1 LIRYSGRTIL
11 ELPAQSTAD
20 AAGVTEAAAPPSLL
34 APFHGAPPPAPA
46 WFDDA
51 IGQAPTREFV
61 EVRGARVEMLTWG
74 ARGKPGLL
82 FLHGNGAHADWWSF
96 IAPFFAADYRVAAM
110 SWTGMGNSDHRA
122 QYDLDIFV
130 EEIMAVAH
138 AAGLFDAG
146 KPVFV
151 GHSFGGLPLTACASR
166 HGREIAAAITVD
178 SPVMSP
184 ERRRER
190 RSRRGPLK
198 TPQPNRIYPTWQE
211 AMNRFR
217 FQPVQPCDNLYI
229 ADFIARGSLKQVAA
243 TANTP
248 AGFTWKFDP
257 FMWKGYHDG
266 APHIDMSTAQCPVA
280 MIFGE
285 KSIFLTEK
293 VIDYALEVAPPGSP
307 CVMIPEAHHHIM
319 VDQPLAFVSAL
330 RGLLGGWPR

>member
-1 LIRYSGRTIL
+1 M
-11 ELPAQSTAD
+11 A
-20 AAGVTEAAAPPSLL
+20 LL
-34 APFHGAPPPAPA
+34 APFAGAQPPAPE
-46 WFDDA
+46 WFATA
-51 IGQAPTREFV
+51 IAHEPERSFV
-61 EVRGARVEMLTWG
+61 EVRGANVEVLIWG
-74 ARGKPGLL
+74 ERGKPGLL
-82 FLHGNGAHADWWSF
+82 LLHGNGAHADWWSF
-96 IAPFFAADYRVAAM
+96 IAPFFAGTHRVAAM
-110 SWTGMGNSDHRA
+110 SWTGMGNSDHRP
-122 QYDLDIFV
+122 QYNLDIFV
-130 EEIMAVAH
+130 DEIMTVAR

-166 HGREIAAAITVD
+166 HGAEIAAAITVD

-198 TPQPNRIYPTWQE
+198 IPRPNAVYPTYQD
-211 AMNRFR
+211 ALNRFR
-217 FQPVQPCDNLYI
+217 FQPVQPCENLYI
-229 ADFIARGSLKQVAA
+229 ADFIARRSLCEVAA
-243 TANTP
+243 TADAP
-248 AGFTWKFDP
+248 GGFTWKFDP

-285 KSIFLTEK
+285 KSAFLTEQ

-319 VDQPLAFVSAL
+319 IDQPLAFVSAL
-330 RGLLGGWPR
+330 RGLLAGWPTR